1 MRASAEWLCG
11 LLDRCYGKALVLYP
25 AEFREEFGQEMMQCF
40 REDCLRTARHRGSGG
55 LLLLSLRV
63 LFDLAFSTPGVHME
77 ILRQDLRFA
86 WRMLRSSRG
95 FTFTAIAALALG
107 IGANSAIFSLVYGIL
122 LRPLPFP
129 QPERL
134 VMIWDRNPK
143 GIERNNVS
151 PPNFA
156 DFRARAASLSSV
168 TAFYEA
174 NANLSGPGEPEHVSS
189 YVVSREF
196 FEVMG
201 VSPALGAGF
210 RRGDSAPEAV
220 LSHALWMRRFHG
232 DPDVVGRA
240 LRIDG
245 RNYGIRGVMPA
256 DFRFPSP
263 ETTLWTTLPF
273 DPEDFSRQAHF
284 LAVAGRLKPGI
295 DLPQARA
302 ELELVADGMAREN
315 PASNRGWGVTVVPL
329 REQVVGEARS
339 SLLLILGAVAFVLLI
354 AWANIANL
362 LLAQGAKRE
371 GELAVR
377 KALGASAVRLGRQ
390 VITESMLLA
399 VLGGAAGLLLGFTGV
414 VWLKALRPAN
424 LPRLD
429 EVTVNGW
436 VVTFTFVLSLITG
449 LACGLVPSWR
459 SSRMDANAGL
469 KQGGIHRRSFAGDR
483 SRGFLIL
490 FEVALSTLLTL
501 GAGLL
506 VRTFLHLQNLDPGF
520 NPAGVVSLKLDMP
533 PARYSNTSQ
542 RAILIGEASARVRA
556 VPGVE
561 AAGCIS
567 NLPLT
572 GGEGFNR
579 FGFTIEGKD
588 DPASTENH
596 RFYGRWITPGYLR
609 AMAVPLLR
617 GRDFSEA
624 DGENTT
630 PVAIIDS
637 LLAKRYFPGEDPIGK
652 FVRLSYARSVP
663 RRIVGVAGEV
673 RLLGLDVEPAP
684 QIYIPV
690 MQEARAVTMTLVL
703 RSTLTPFAAARD
715 ARAALRRLD
724 NSLPVYDVQPMTE
737 LVSDSIAARRFN
749 TLLMGLFA
757 ALALLLSAV
766 GIYGVLSGMV
776 GERLHEIGVR
786 MALGADRPKI
796 LLLIVRQGMKQALA
810 GTVLGLGA
818 AMLLTRLLSGLL
830 YGVSRLDAW
839 AFTAAA
845 LIMLGAS
852 LLACLVPAL
861 TAARADP
868 VRALRN

>member
-1 MRASAEWLCG
+1 MRVTAEWLCR

-25 AEFREEFGQEMMQCF
+25 AEFREEFGPEMMQCF

-63 LFDLAFSTPGVHME
+63 LIDLAFSTPGVHME

-95 FTFTAIAALALG
+95 FSIPAVAALALG

-129 QPERL
+129 DPDRL
-134 VMIWDRNPK
+134 VTIWERNPR
-143 GIERNNVS
+143 GIERNSVS

-156 DFRARAASLSSV
+156 DFRARAASLSGV
-168 TAFYEA
+168 TAFYEVS
-174 NANLSGPGEPEHVSS
+174 ANLSGPGEPEHASS

-201 VSPALGAGF
+201 VKPAIGAAFSAGE
-210 RRGDSAPEAV
+210 SAPEAV
-220 LSHALWMRRFHG
+220 LSHGVWMERFHG
-232 DPDVVGRA
+232 DPEAIGKT

-245 RNYGIRGVMPA
+245 RDYEIRGVMPA
-256 DFRFPSP
+256 DFRFPSA
-263 ETTLWTTLPF
+263 ETALWTTMPF
-273 DPEDFSRQAHF
+273 DPAGFSRQAHF

-295 DLPQARA
+295 AVAQARA
-302 ELELVADGMAREN
+302 ELELVAAGLAREN
-315 PASNRGWGVTVVPL
+315 PTSNRGWGVTVVPL
-329 REQVVGEARS
+329 REQVVGDARP
-339 SLLLILGAVAFVLLI
+339 SLLLILGAVGFVLLI
-354 AWANIANL
+354 ACANIANL
-362 LLAQGAKRE
+362 LLAQGARRE

-377 KALGASAVRLGRQ
+377 KALGASAIRLGRQ
-390 VITESMLLA
+390 VITESVLLA
-399 VLGGAAGLLLGFTGV
+399 ALGGAAGLCLGLAGV

-429 EVTVNGW
+429 EVTFNGW
-436 VVTFTFVLSLITG
+436 VVAFTFVLSLITG
-449 LACGLVPSWR
+449 IACGLVPSWR

-469 KQGGIHRRSFAGDR
+469 KQGGLHRRSFAGDR
-483 SRGFLIL
+483 SRGLLIL

-520 NPAGVVSLKLDMP
+520 NPAGVVTLKLDMP
-533 PARYSNTSQ
+533 AARYPDA
-542 RAILIGEASARVRA
+542 RRRIILIGEAAASVRA

-561 AAGCIS
+561 AAGFIS

-588 DPASTENH
+588 NPASTENH
-596 RFYGRWITPGYLR
+596 RFYGRWVTPDYLR
-609 AMAVPLLR
+609 AMSVPLLR
-617 GRDFSEA
+617 GRDFSAA
-624 DGENTT
+624 DSEDTT
-630 PVAIIDS
+630 PVVIIDS
-637 LLAKRYFPGEDPIGK
+637 LLAKRYFPGDDPIGK
-652 FVRLSYARSVP
+652 FVRLSYARTVP
-663 RRIVGVAGEV
+663 RLIVGVAGEV

-690 MQEARAVTMTLVL
+690 MQEARAATMTLVL
-703 RSTLTPFAAARD
+703 RSKLPPSAAGRD
-715 ARAALRRLD
+715 ARAALRRVD
-724 NSLPVYDVQPMTE
+724 KTLPVYDVKPMID

-786 MALGADRPKI
+786 MALGADRPQI

-810 GTVLGLGA
+810 GTALGLGA

-830 YGVSRLDAW
+830 YGVSRLDGW
-839 AFTAAA
+839 AFMAAA
-845 LIMLGAS
+845 LIMLAS
-852 LLACLVPAL
+852 ALLACLVPAL

>member
-1 MRASAEWLCG
+1 MRASAEWLSG

-40 REDCLRTARHRGSGG
+40 REDCRRTARHRGSGG

-107 IGANSAIFSLVYGIL
+107 IGANSAIFTLVYGIL

-129 QPERL
+129 EPERL

-156 DFRARAASLSSV
+156 DFRARAASLSGI

-201 VSPALGAGF
+201 VSPVLGAAF
-210 RRGDSAPEAV
+210 RPGDSAPEAV

-256 DFRFPSP
+256 DFRFPSQQ
-263 ETTLWTTLPF
+263 TALWTTLPF
-273 DPEDFSRQAHF
+273 DPADFSRQAHF

-315 PASNRGWGVTVVPL
+315 PASNRDWGVTVVPL

-339 SLLLILGAVAFVLLI
+339 SLLLILGAVGFVLLI
-354 AWANIANL
+354 ACANIANL
-362 LLAQGAKRE
+362 LLAQSAKRE

-390 VITESMLLA
+390 VITESVLLA

-414 VWLKALRPAN
+414 AWLKALRPAN

-436 VVTFTFVLSLITG
+436 VVAFTFGLSLITG

-469 KQGGIHRRSFAGDR
+469 KQGGLHRRSFAGDR
-483 SRGFLIL
+483 SRGLLIL

-520 NPAGVVSLKLDMP
+520 NPAGVVTLKLDMP
-533 PARYSNTSQ
+533 PARYPNTRQ
-542 RAILIGEASARVRA
+542 RSILIGEAAARVRA

-561 AAGCIS
+561 AAGFDQQS
-567 NLPLT
+567 
-572 GGEGFNR
+572 
-579 FGFTIEGKD
+579 
-588 DPASTENH
+588 A
-596 RFYGRWITPGYLR
+596 
-609 AMAVPLLR
+609 
-617 GRDFSEA
+617 A
-624 DGENTT
+624 DRRRRLQPIRVHDRRQRRSGIYEK
-630 PVAIIDS
+630 PS
-637 LLAKRYFPGEDPIGK
+637 LLWPLDHA
-652 FVRLSYARSVP
+652 RLSARDGRSAAGGP
-663 RRIVGVAGEV
+663 RLFRSRRRKHRARGDYRFAAGE
-673 RLLGLDVEPAP
+673 
-684 QIYIPV
+684 
-690 MQEARAVTMTLVL
+690 AVLPRGGSYREV
-703 RSTLTPFAAARD
+703 
-715 ARAALRRLD
+715 RAA
-724 NSLPVYDVQPMTE
+724 
-737 LVSDSIAARRFN
+737 
-749 TLLMGLFA
+749 
-757 ALALLLSAV
+757 
-766 GIYGVLSGMV
+766 
-776 GERLHEIGVR
+776 
-786 MALGADRPKI
+786 
-796 LLLIVRQGMKQALA
+796 
-810 GTVLGLGA
+810 
-818 AMLLTRLLSGLL
+818 
-830 YGVSRLDAW
+830 
-839 AFTAAA
+839 
-845 LIMLGAS
+845 
-852 LLACLVPAL
+852 
-861 TAARADP
+861 
-868 VRALRN
+868 